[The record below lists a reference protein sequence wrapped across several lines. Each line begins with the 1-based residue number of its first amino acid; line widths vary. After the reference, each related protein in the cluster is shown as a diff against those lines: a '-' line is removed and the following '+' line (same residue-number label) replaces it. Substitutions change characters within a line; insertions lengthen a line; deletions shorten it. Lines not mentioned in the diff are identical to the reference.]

1 MPWTVLPAELI
12 VRILDALDP
21 QALVNCRRL
30 CRLFKLLID
39 ETISLRYRI
48 ELYTSGMVDGPPGR
62 LSTSDRLGLLRS
74 YNASWKILDWN
85 AHTCLPV
92 PEGRLWELYGNVWAH
107 SRGSQTIELVQLPSR
122 LRGIPLRQ
130 WTLKLAFAPRDF
142 GMDPA
147 QDLLVT
153 VERVTNAHL
162 LCRVRL
168 LTLSSGETHPLAKD
182 RPTLEYTRTVPDNPH
197 IHWTYSIRVCGDYLG
212 ILFINDDIDDDE
224 DGNEL
229 VVWNWKTG
237 ANHLKLTL
245 VEILSFTFLG
255 EEFVLVAASAFD
267 TLDDMR
273 PALLLYN
280 FKQAPGSVEPPDAY
294 LLRFLF
300 QPPLLARVPSAI
312 YLTSDPSPDWS
323 SSSGLQVPFQVPCD
337 ERLIA
342 FNLHRFHRGDSGN
355 ETFLIPART
364 LLEHVGDIT
373 TWGEKRDIEWEEWGS
388 SYAEYVCRHG
398 QWPTFSCF
406 VFGMRHVL
414 PMAEFRD
421 DRWVMI
427 VRDLC
432 PRRCMSAREEER
444 NESNALH
451 QALGWEGQYPRS
463 IVKRVPLPTSI
474 RKSSKVNLMISE
486 DGIIVLEADETK
498 KLIHLLTF

>member
-1 MPWTVLPAELI
+1 
-12 VRILDALDP
+12 
-21 QALVNCRRL
+21 
-30 CRLFKLLID
+30 
-39 ETISLRYRI
+39 
-48 ELYTSGMVDGPPGR
+48 
-62 LSTSDRLGLLRS
+62 
-74 YNASWKILDWN
+74 
-85 AHTCLPV
+85 
-92 PEGRLWELYGNVWAH
+92 
-107 SRGSQTIELVQLPSR
+107 
-122 LRGIPLRQ
+122 
-130 WTLKLAFAPRDF
+130 
-142 GMDPA
+142 
-147 QDLLVT
+147 
-153 VERVTNAHL
+153 
-162 LCRVRL
+162 
-168 LTLSSGETHPLAKD
+168 
-182 RPTLEYTRTVPDNPH
+182 
-197 IHWTYSIRVCGDYLG
+197 
-212 ILFINDDIDDDE
+212 
-224 DGNEL
+224 
-229 VVWNWKTG
+229 
-237 ANHLKLTL
+237 L

-432 PRRCMSAREEER
+432 TRRCMSAREEER